1 MPHYDVPQGPDP
13 AEVEPQSSNS
23 AIRGT
28 YEPSRKWFRGF
39 QAPASGKSHPSS
51 LERYLQLL
59 NKGTVQRVLPT
70 IIQ

>member
-23 AIRGT
+23 TIRGAC
-28 YEPSRKWFRGF
+28 EPLRKWFRGF
-39 QAPASGKSHPSS
+39 RAPASGKSSEFS
-51 LERYLQLL
+51 RKIYLQLL
-59 NKGTVQRVLPT
+59 NKGTVQGVLPT